1 MFLFFKKLSFLL
13 LDAILS
19 AKSKSAKEI
28 CYGIDFRNNYA
39 CLFWLFVA
47 AERH

>member
-28 CYGIDFRNNYA
+28 CYGIDFRNGYA
-39 CLFWLFVA
+39 CVLRLFLAV
-47 AERH
+47 ERY